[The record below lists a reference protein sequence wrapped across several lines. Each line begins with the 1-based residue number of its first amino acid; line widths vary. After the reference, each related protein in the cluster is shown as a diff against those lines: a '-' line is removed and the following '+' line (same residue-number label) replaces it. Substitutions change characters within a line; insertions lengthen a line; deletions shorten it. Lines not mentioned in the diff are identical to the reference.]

1 MIVYL
6 NGNISD
12 LWFVQIAMVHGRGH
26 RATAEPLCSGP
37 CSDVCMTIENC

>member
-12 LWFVQIAMVHGRGH
+12 LWFIQMDMVRGH
-26 RATAEPLCSGP
+26 GATAEPLCSDP
-37 CSDVCMTIENC
+37 CSNVYMTVQNC